1 MIDLYCKI
9 ALILLFL
16 IIKLYRK
23 PQQSAI
29 TENRDDY
36 RELIA
41 SIREQA
47 S

>member
-16 IIKLYRK
+16 IIILYRK
-23 PQQSAI
+23 PQQPAI